1 MYTYTRTEK
10 ALAEIRSKSGVL
22 PRKLRGILAVIDSR
36 TTHSTYV
43 KMLNNFGDVEML
55 LEILVDEGYLV
66 RNNNS
71 TATSERD
78 INNIEMI
85 STIKNQNTEKTNHA
99 PSATNWAQTA
109 AETNTFVAKNDV
121 IELYSNSNSNNNSI
135 NNINNK
141 DGLLKQIGNK
151 IFNTNS
157 DLSQKGKSIEINKS
171 EKHYVG
177 EILNEMNDFVSK
189 YMNIE
194 AVEIMLILE
203 QITTLKELEHT
214 FRSYEELVRTLGD
227 VGKTHALSIKS
238 KLNI

>member
-10 ALAEIRSKSGVL
+10 ALAEIRSNSGVL

-55 LEILVDEGYLV
+55 LEILVDEGYLI
-66 RNNNS
+66 RNNSS

-78 INNIEMI
+78 TNNIEMI
-85 STIKNQNTEKTNHA
+85 STIKNQNTEKTNRPA
-99 PSATNWAQTA
+99 SPSNWTQTA
-109 AETNTFVAKNDV
+109 TETHTFVAKNDV
-121 IELYSNSNSNNNSI
+121 VELYNSN

-141 DGLLKQIGNK
+141 DGLFKQIGNK
-151 IFNTNS
+151 ILNTNS
-157 DLSQKGKSIEINKS
+157 GLSQKGKSIEINKS
-171 EKHYVG
+171 EKHYVS